1 MLGSMSTGEAPGNG
15 APARRTLVFLIAN
28 LARGGMFSVLSET
41 WKRRPQDRIRIISQE
56 LTTIDAPHP
65 ILTVPRAMGDPL
77 RFPGAWIYSFRIFR
91 MALRISHN
99 RPPGTVLIPQD
110 SLATGF
116 GTVLA
121 GRLTRTPVI
130 VMDHGSA
137 IVIRTE
143 FFWRERLSRT
153 RMSERLRQP
162 LLRASLFVMYWVTC
176 RLLTRAFLPSQEA
189 ADRFIADGVAA
200 RRVFRYHVPIDLE
213 RFHPADMRER
223 RRLRE
228 DFGLPPDRAIAVS
241 VSRLT
246 PEKGL
251 DTVIAALASLP
262 IESRPHLV
270 IGGVGPLRDR
280 LEQQAHQSGVSATF
294 LGEVSGEQL
303 PALLRCADLFTYASR
318 QGTNVPVG
326 ILEAMASGLV
336 VIGTSQPPA
345 LIDMLAEGRGV
356 VVNADDADAYARALL
371 VSGGLEQDAREL
383 IGTAARQ
390 WVEDNHRSTALDEE
404 LDRVLDL

>member
-1 MLGSMSTGEAPGNG
+1 MSTGEV
-15 APARRTLVFLIAN
+15 PADGVPAGRTLVFLIAN

-41 WKRRPQDRIRIISQE
+41 WRRRPQDRIRIISQE
-56 LTTIDAPHP
+56 LTTLDAPHP

-91 MALRISHN
+91 AALHVGRN
-99 RPPGTVLIPQD
+99 GPPGTVLIPQD

-137 IVIRTE
+137 IVIRTD
-143 FFWRERLSRT
+143 FFWRERLSR
-153 RMSERLRQP
+153 RRISERLRQP
-162 LLRASLFVMYWVTC
+162 FLRASLFVMYWVTC
-176 RLLTRAFLPSQEA
+176 RLLTRVFLPSQEA
-189 ADRFIADGVAA
+189 ADRFIADGVSP
-200 RRVFRYHVPIDLE
+200 RRVFRYHVPVDLE
-213 RFHPADMRER
+213 RFHPAGITER
-223 RRLRE
+223 RGLRE
-228 DFGLPPDRAIAVS
+228 TLGLPTDRALAVS

-251 DTVIAALASLP
+251 DTVIAALATLP
-262 IESRPHLV
+262 VESRPHLV
-270 IGGVGPLRDR
+270 IGGVGPLRER
-280 LEQQAHQSGVSATF
+280 LERQARQSSVSATF
-294 LGEVSGEQL
+294 LGEVPGEQL
-303 PALLRCADLFTYASR
+303 PGLLRCADLFTYASR

-336 VIGTSQPPA
+336 VIGTPQPPA

-356 VVNADDADAYARALL
+356 LVGADDPDAYARALL
-371 VSGGLEQDAREL
+371 DSGGLEQAARER
-383 IGTAARQ
+383 IGTAARR
-390 WVEDNHRSTALDEE
+390 WVENHHRPTALAEE